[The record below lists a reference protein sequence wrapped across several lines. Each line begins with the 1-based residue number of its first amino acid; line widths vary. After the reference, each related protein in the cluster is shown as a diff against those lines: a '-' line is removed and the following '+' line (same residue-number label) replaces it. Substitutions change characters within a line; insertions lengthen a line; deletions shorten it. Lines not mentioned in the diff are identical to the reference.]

1 MLMLLDYIFENQYIY
16 TAYERWTTND
26 KTMPVF
32 DKVKEEEL

>member
-1 MLMLLDYIFENQYIY
+1 MFKNQYIY
-16 TAYERWTTND
+16 PAYERWTIHD